1 MKKSGRY
8 QWNENCSEML
18 HVNEEHVKILKAKFD
33 RMLAAVLAD
42 AHPFSDRNGRVK
54 EIDHES
60 VERYNKYLAMY
71 QEICDSEL
79 EYARKQD
86 EIMNGLLRRFTRMEG
101 KTDEILVR
109 LDNNKFKQHV
119 N

>member
-1 MKKSGRY
+1 MERNSGRY
-8 QWNENCSEML
+8 KWNDCSNL

-86 EIMNGLLRRFTRMEG
+86 EIMNGLLRRFTRMEE
-101 KTDEILVR
+101 KEDAIIAK
-109 LDNNKFKQHV
+109 LDNRNMHA